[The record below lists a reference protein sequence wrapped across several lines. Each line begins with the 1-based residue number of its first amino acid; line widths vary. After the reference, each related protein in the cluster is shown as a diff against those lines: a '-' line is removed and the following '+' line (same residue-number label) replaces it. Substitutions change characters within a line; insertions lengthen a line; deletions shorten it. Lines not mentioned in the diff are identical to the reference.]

1 MERIFEVRSKFLQ
14 GEGTEVRFD
23 KKYRARIAFL
33 CILAIGTVLFTVSGI
48 ALAQD
53 ADAQAGAQVD
63 AQVDAKS
70 AVAAKGGDD
79 GTTVDLGAAKIRFG
93 GYLREHISL
102 NLQNSPETK
111 RNDTLGLQM
120 ARTTAQMD
128 ADTNINDVRIHAV
141 GRVNAEY
148 KTDYLRDL
156 ESLGA
161 ASDKSG
167 GLMSYYNTSELR
179 ELFAEFAVG
188 SRTMVRLGKQQI
200 VWGETDFFQ
209 AMDVVHGFD
218 YTWRSFLEAE
228 NELYRKPLILGS
240 ATVQVPEAGGVL
252 QVYFRPG
259 YDQNKDIGNTYDFFG
274 GRWAAQSN
282 RGTDFFGRPGGP
294 GTTPLLAYNYHHP
307 EGDVDKPTGGAR
319 WAGVAGP
326 VNYSLAY
333 LRTMGPDP
341 VVSPSLNP
349 FGTSSTLGILGE
361 FFYPKYDIFGVT
373 ANGYVPLIDAVLST
387 EIVYT
392 KDQLFGFGKPSQ
404 NIFNLGGWNGLTK
417 KNVVRGMV
425 RIDKTVNTTGLTARP
440 SDLSIQL
447 FDTWVTS
454 FNKNDNIVDN
464 QGFGGPKKEHSALVT
479 LILFTHYMNDRI
491 NPTIAGGYDLSYGGG
506 FFIPSVDFNFGDK
519 WRFKVEADLF
529 FPNGARSPGDT
540 GEDRTHV
547 FGFFSHNNQLSMR
560 LTRQF

>member
-1 MERIFEVRSKFLQ
+1 
-14 GEGTEVRFD
+14 VRFD
-23 KKYRARIAFL
+23 QKHRVKIVFL
-33 CILAIGTVLFTVSGI
+33 RTLAIGTLLFMVSGL

-53 ADAQAGAQVD
+53 ADTPAD
-63 AQVDAKS
+63 APVEAK
-70 AVAAKGGDD
+70 AAAAAKGGEDS
-79 GTTVDLGAAKIRFG
+79 TTIDLGAAKIRLG

-102 NLQNSPETK
+102 NLQDTPETK
-111 RNDTLGLQM
+111 QNDRWGLQM
-120 ARTTAQMD
+120 VRTTAQMD
-128 ADTNINDVRIHAV
+128 GDTNINDVRIHAV

-228 NELYRKPLILGS
+228 NELYRKPLVLGS
-240 ATVQVPEAGGVL
+240 ATIQVPEAGGVL
-252 QVYFRPG
+252 QVYVRPG
-259 YDQNKDIGNTYDFFG
+259 FDQNKSIGNTYDFFG

-282 RGTDFFGRPGGP
+282 RGVNFFAVVPGAG
-294 GTTPLLAYNYHHP
+294 PLLAYNYHHP
-307 EGDVDKPTGGAR
+307 EGDVDKPTGGVR

-349 FGTSSTLGILGE
+349 FGTASTTGVLGE
-361 FFYPKYDIFGVT
+361 FFYPKLDLFGVT

-387 EIVYT
+387 EIVFT
-392 KDQLFGFGKPSQ
+392 KGQLFGFGAPSQ
-404 NIFNLGGWNGLTK
+404 NIFNLGGWNGLIEK
-417 KNVVRGMV
+417 DVIRSMF
-425 RIDKTVNTTGLTARP
+425 RIDKTINTTGLTARP

-447 FDTWVTS
+447 FDTWVTG

-464 QGFGGPKKEHSALVT
+464 QGFGAPKKEHSALVT
-479 LILFTHYMNDRI
+479 LILFTHYLNDRI
-491 NPTIAGGYDLSYGGG
+491 NPTLAGGYDLSYGGG
-506 FFIPSVDFNFGDK
+506 FFIPSVDVNFGDK
-519 WRFKVEADLF
+519 WRLKVEADLF
-529 FPNGARSPGDT
+529 FPKHSRSPGDT
-540 GEDRTHV
+540 GETSTHV
-547 FGFFSHNNQLSMR
+547 FGFFNNNDQLSMR
-560 LTRQF
+560 LTRLF